1 MDTLMN
7 MAANVVASYCTNNQ
21 VMVQDVP
28 GLLRTVHSTLQ
39 ALQDPVSVPHQAPA
53 VRIGKSVTDTYIVCL
68 EDGRRCKML
77 KRYLARKYKLSP
89 DEYRKKWALPNDYPM
104 VAPAYARLRSEFA
117 KSIGLGKKSA
127 GRPRKA
133 RKS

>member
-1 MDTLMN
+1 MDALMN
-7 MAANVVASYCTNNQ
+7 MATGLVASYVGHNQ
-21 VMVQDVP
+21 TPMADVP
-28 GLLRTVHSTLQ
+28 GFIKSVHTTLAQLQSGQ
-39 ALQDPVSVPHQAPA
+39 ASETKPPAVSVK
-53 VRIGKSVTDTYIVCL
+53 KSVQDGYIVCL
-68 EDGRRCKML
+68 EDGKRLSML
-77 KRYLARKYKLSP
+77 KRYLWTHYKLTP
-89 DEYRKKWALPNDYPM
+89 EAYRQKWNLPPDYPM